1 MKTLHREHRRYLA
14 QILWAVR
21 KGSRAQEPMRI
32 PAKIALAAQKHGV
45 ILRRIK

>member
-1 MKTLHREHRRYLA
+1 MKTLHSEHRRYLA

-32 PAKIALAAQKHGV
+32 PAKIVIAANKQGFTF
-45 ILRRIK
+45 RRIK